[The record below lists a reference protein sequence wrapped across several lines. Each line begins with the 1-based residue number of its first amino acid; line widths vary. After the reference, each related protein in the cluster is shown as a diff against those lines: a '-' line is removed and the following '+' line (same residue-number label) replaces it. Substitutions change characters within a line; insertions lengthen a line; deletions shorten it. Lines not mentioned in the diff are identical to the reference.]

1 MNTPGCGIW
10 RASPGLT
17 GRLLPAPLPLW
28 AAGGRGGSAS
38 PRRPGQG
45 CAHPVSSLSACFWSG
60 DSPPGPTVEVVDLGV
75 PRGVRSA
82 GAARGPAAHVPPL
95 VPCAPRLWLRLQ
107 GDICASV
114 DICLSLSSS
123 LVSSC
128 LQAVA
133 ALPIT
138 LKAPVPSSW
147 RQLTILSFRGRLP
160 RSPSCHAP

>member
-1 MNTPGCGIW
+1 MASGGPALGSQAGSSQPRFLSGLQEAVEEAPPPGVQA
-10 RASPGLT
+10 RDVPT
-17 GRLLPAPLPLW
+17 
-28 AAGGRGGSAS
+28 
-38 PRRPGQG
+38 
-45 CAHPVSSLSACFWSG
+45 PVSSLSPCFWSG

-82 GAARGPAAHVPPL
+82 GAARGPAAHVPAL

-138 LKAPVPSSW
+138 LKAPVPGSW